1 MGAAFSQKFEE
12 IKLHMRELEETIQ
25 GERSAK
31 VQALNDLTFKKIEME
46 KL

>member
-1 MGAAFSQKFEE
+1 
-12 IKLHMRELEETIQ
+12 MRELEETIQ
-25 GERSAK
+25 AERIAK